1 MKASRPA
8 ESRRVARVRK
18 LETLVN
24 ELLNNSLVLYLVAF
38 AAQRAWVL
46 LNSDVLQLLRRLH

>member
-1 MKASRPA
+1 MKAGRPA
-8 ESRRVARVRK
+8 GSRRAARVRT
-18 LETLVN
+18 LEALVD

-38 AAQRAWVL
+38 AAHRTWIL

>member
-1 MKASRPA
+1 MKAGRPA
-8 ESRRVARVRK
+8 GSRRAARART
-18 LETLVN
+18 LEALVH
-24 ELLNNSLVLYLVAF
+24 ELLDNSLVLYLAAF

>member
-1 MKASRPA
+1 MKAGRPA
-8 ESRRVARVRK
+8 GSRHAARVRT
-18 LETLVN
+18 LEALVD
-24 ELLNNSLVLYLVAF
+24 ELLDNSLVLYLAAF

>member
-1 MKASRPA
+1 MKAGRPA
-8 ESRRVARVRK
+8 GSHRAARVRT
-18 LETLVN
+18 LEALVD

>member
-1 MKASRPA
+1 MKAGRSA
-8 ESRRVARVRK
+8 GSRRAARVRTLEK
-18 LETLVN
+18 LVD

-46 LNSDVLQLLRRLH
+46 LNSDVLQLVRRLH

>member
-1 MKASRPA
+1 M
-8 ESRRVARVRK
+8 
-18 LETLVN
+18 LEALVD

-38 AAQRAWVL
+38 AAHRTWLL

>member
-1 MKASRPA
+1 MKAGRPVG
-8 ESRRVARVRK
+8 SRRAASARA
-18 LETLVN
+18 LEALVE

-46 LNSDVLQLLRRLH
+46 LNSDVLQLVRRAH